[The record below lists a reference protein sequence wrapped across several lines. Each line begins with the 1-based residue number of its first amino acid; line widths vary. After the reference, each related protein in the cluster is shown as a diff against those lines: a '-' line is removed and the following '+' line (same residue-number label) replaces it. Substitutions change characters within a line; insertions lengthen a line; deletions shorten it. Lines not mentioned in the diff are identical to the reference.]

1 MSRLKKIANKEFLK
15 LLEDDLEDEYKAI
28 GMYQEH
34 INKIDIPEI
43 KKVLIHIRDEEQHHV
58 DELKELINKYS

>member
-1 MSRLKKIANKEFLK
+1 MKRLQSNNILK

-34 INKIDIPEI
+34 IEKIDIKEI
-43 KKVLIHIRDEEQHHV
+43 RDVLLHIRKEEEEHV
-58 DELKELINKYS
+58 DELKMLIEKYKKC